1 MIFAAFIR
9 CSVAKAF
16 KYRLITMT
24 PDFAIVLRLCGEVPV
39 AVMFMAVSNLYTSV
53 VYLIHKPLWTRSNR
67 GLTDT
72 D

>member
-1 MIFAAFIR
+1 
-9 CSVAKAF
+9 
-16 KYRLITMT
+16 MT
-24 PDFAIVLRLCGEVPV
+24 PDFAIALRLCGEVPV